1 MNDPQR
7 EFEKGLAQLAAG
19 QWAAAVKSLR
29 AAAQREP
36 ARLAVARALAT
47 ACIHMNDA
55 DGARQAVRSLTLNA
69 PMCAEAWRLA
79 AQLEWKLG
87 RYDDAMAIL
96 ARGTEHL
103 PHSQILQRQ
112 TSIFWG
118 ARGKLETVKPQPA
131 PAQRTPGEDWLDR
144 VAQDTR
150 LLESILSS
158 PESQN
163 DQPMLQSLAAKLA
176 ALLEDQ
182 PHHADRQLGLARL
195 QLKIGQLPE
204 AMQSA
209 QRALRANPNYIQA
222 HRLKAT
228 ILGKM
233 GEYDQAIQILE
244 TLIKRGT
251 DWADVHYQ
259 LAELQKAKGQNA
271 QARSHLYS
279 AIRLNPKFEQARVML
294 EKVAA

>member
-1 MNDPQR
+1 MNDPHH
-7 EFEKGLAQLAAG
+7 EFEKGLAHLAAR
-19 QWAAAVKSLR
+19 QWESAVKSLR
-29 AAAQREP
+29 GAAQREP

-47 ACIHMNDA
+47 ACLQMNDA
-55 DGARQAVRSLTLNA
+55 EGARQAVQILTLNA

-87 RYDDAMAIL
+87 HYDDAMAVL
-96 ARGTEHL
+96 ARGIEHL

-118 ARGKLETVKPQPA
+118 ARGKLEIAKPETA
-131 PAQRTPGEDWLDR
+131 PAQPIQSEDWLDR
-144 VAQDTR
+144 VAQDMR
-150 LLESILSS
+150 LLESVLNS
-158 PESQN
+158 PQLEN
-163 DQPMLQSLAAKLA
+163 DQLMLQSLEAKLA
-176 ALLEDQ
+176 ALLENQ

-195 QLKIGQLPE
+195 QLKIGRLPE

-244 TLIKRGT
+244 TLIKRGS
-251 DWADVHYQ
+251 DWADIHYQ
-259 LAELQKAKGQNA
+259 IAELQNTKGQNE

-279 AIRLNPKFEQARVML
+279 AIRLNPGFEQAKQML
-294 EKVAA
+294 ERCAA